1 MTISRKLGNKIRHLR
16 SLKNYS
22 QENMAELLEMSPSG
36 YARIEQ
42 GKTDVQV
49 SRLEKIAKIL
59 EIPLEELMK
68 LDDAGNITINSP
80 HAHSYNGDNIA
91 VNHVS
96 PEAFRQLEQTV
107 RNLERLVGFLVE
119 KMEKAEKE

>member
-1 MTISRKLGNKIRHLR
+1 MKISQKLGNKIRHLR

-68 LDDAGNITINSP
+68 LDDTGNITINSP
-80 HAHSYNGDNIA
+80 NSYNGNNIT